1 MSAKSKGQEFFASLT
16 KEEQNAIIQIIKLEN
31 DPDRL
36 TKKESSI
43 TVKQIKEII
52 GQYSM
57 EWKD

>member
-1 MSAKSKGQEFFASLT
+1 MSAKSKGQEFFAGLT